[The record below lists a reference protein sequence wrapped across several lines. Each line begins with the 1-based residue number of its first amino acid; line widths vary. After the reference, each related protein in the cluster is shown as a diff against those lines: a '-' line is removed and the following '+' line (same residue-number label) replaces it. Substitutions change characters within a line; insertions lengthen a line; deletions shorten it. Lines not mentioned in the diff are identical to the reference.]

1 LQAPRVKAGAFT
13 GSVRGGRALFDL
25 ASSRPEPIPF
35 FGELGSLNPV
45 FVTRSAAETRAAK
58 VVEEFIASFTLGAGQ
73 FCTKPGVLLAP
84 AGSGLSS
91 QLAGN
96 QLPGPAPLLNKRIAD
111 GHRQTRDRL
120 TSHPA
125 VTVLAAGD
133 EERGDAREDAPSPT
147 VLRTTAAALLQD
159 LEVLFQEC
167 FGPTVLV
174 VEYDAEDE
182 LVAVAD
188 AIDGQ
193 LTATLIAEPDD
204 EIVPELVRRLVP
216 KAGRLLWNQ
225 WPTGVSVTHA
235 QQHGGPYPATTA
247 SATTSVG
254 TAAIG
259 RFLRPVAYQGFPEQ
273 LLPGELRDVS
283 PSAPPRRVDGR
294 WKL

>member
-1 LQAPRVKAGAFT
+1 M
-13 GSVRGGRALFDL
+13 
-25 ASSRPEPIPF
+25 
-35 FGELGSLNPV
+35 
-45 FVTRSAAETRAAK
+45 TRSAAAARSAK
-58 VVEEFIASFTLGAGQ
+58 IVEEFIASFTLGAGQ

-84 AGSGLSS
+84 ADSGLSS
-91 QLAGN
+91 QLAGS
-96 QLPGPAPLLNKRIAD
+96 QLPGPAPLLNKKIAD
-111 GHRQTRDRL
+111 GYRQTWGRL

-133 EERGDAREDAPSPT
+133 DVRGDAREDAPSPT

-159 LEVLFQEC
+159 LDELFQER

-182 LVAVAD
+182 LIAVAD

-193 LTATLIAEPDD
+193 LAASLIAEPDD

-247 SATTSVG
+247 AASTSVG

-259 RFLRPVAYQGFPEQ
+259 RFLRPVTYQGFPEQ
-273 LLPGELRDVS
+273 FLPGELHDVS
-283 PSAPPRRVDGR
+283 PSAPPRLVDGR
-294 WKL
+294 WQL